1 MQRQPAEVWPVGKFI
16 QDELDARGWSR
27 LRLAHRMS
35 GARDTN
41 LATIDLLIFA
51 PTPGLLLGEE
61 TAQDLSQ
68 ALGSSP
74 QFWLNLD
81 EAWQAHQNEIQAGH
95 DASPRDQ
102 GGLLDSGLPG
112 HDTGMAATTPDR

>member
-51 PTPGLLLGEE
+51 PTPGLLLGVGAGDGDRGGDISQRERGRRPQRLGHARLE
-61 TAQDLSQ
+61 RPLFGHSPDLRG
-68 ALGSSP
+68 LR
-74 QFWLNLD
+74 D
-81 EAWQAHQNEIQAGH
+81 RAHRREG
-95 DASPRDQ
+95 
-102 GGLLDSGLPG
+102 
-112 HDTGMAATTPDR
+112 AAPS